1 MITYI
6 QIDGFKSFRKFA
18 MEFSPLTV
26 IAGPNA
32 SGKSNLFDAIQL
44 LSRVAEVDLKT
55 AFSEQRG
62 EAVELFTQYADN
74 EWADEMSFVV
84 EMLVD
89 KKVHDKFGGE
99 AILKYTR
106 LKYELTIRRVRNDRG
121 LDDLVVAKEQ
131 LEKIPHREDEWVKKY
146 IPKSTL
152 EYWRPKLGSDQ
163 GRRGIPYIKTEERNG
178 ILTIIV
184 PQDGRTGNKREFV
197 GNSIEQTI
205 LSSFNSVDFPHVFA
219 VREAMRQWRF
229 LQLQPE
235 KLRNP
240 SPYLAKDTVSQHGEN
255 LAAALHRIA
264 VQDDFALREISWRM
278 NQLLPNI
285 SQIEVLDDAVGKQ
298 FVIKVHNQDGR
309 EFSSRVLSEGTLR
322 LLALCVLNYDEQH
335 KGLICFEEPE
345 NGIHA
350 FRIKSLAHLLKDMA
364 VDFVDEATPLRQL
377 VINTHSTILVGEM
390 FDVQVQR
397 QTNKITVWFSEI
409 VTQIAAIQGKK
420 QRLQI
425 TRMRPVEPNE
435 QHGSLNFPPPGKV
448 SYTQLQRYL
457 STANFEETLSELESR

>member
-99 AILKYTR
+99 ATLKYTR

-146 IPKSTL
+146 IPKLTL
-152 EYWRPKLGSDQ
+152 EYWRPKLGSD
-163 GRRGIPYIKTEERNG
+163 
-178 ILTIIV
+178 IL
-184 PQDGRTGNKREFV
+184 
-197 GNSIEQTI
+197 
-205 LSSFNSVDFPHVFA
+205 
-219 VREAMRQWRF
+219 
-229 LQLQPE
+229 
-235 KLRNP
+235 
-240 SPYLAKDTVSQHGEN
+240 
-255 LAAALHRIA
+255 
-264 VQDDFALREISWRM
+264 
-278 NQLLPNI
+278 NI
-285 SQIEVLDDAVGKQ
+285 SG
-298 FVIKVHNQDGR
+298 
-309 EFSSRVLSEGTLR
+309 
-322 LLALCVLNYDEQH
+322 
-335 KGLICFEEPE
+335 
-345 NGIHA
+345 
-350 FRIKSLAHLLKDMA
+350 
-364 VDFVDEATPLRQL
+364 
-377 VINTHSTILVGEM
+377 
-390 FDVQVQR
+390 
-397 QTNKITVWFSEI
+397 
-409 VTQIAAIQGKK
+409 
-420 QRLQI
+420 
-425 TRMRPVEPNE
+425 
-435 QHGSLNFPPPGKV
+435 
-448 SYTQLQRYL
+448 
-457 STANFEETLSELESR
+457 